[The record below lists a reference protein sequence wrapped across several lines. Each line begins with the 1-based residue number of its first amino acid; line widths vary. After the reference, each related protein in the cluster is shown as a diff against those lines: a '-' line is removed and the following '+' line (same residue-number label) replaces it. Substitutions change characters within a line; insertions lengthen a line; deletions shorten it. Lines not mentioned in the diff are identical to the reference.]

1 MIDEKSKSEATKKDW
16 LLRFQKMLD
25 YFGWTY
31 ADVVKKTGNSYNSV
45 KNITVKGVP
54 RNMRFAI
61 LIFEKMREDS
71 L

>member
-1 MIDEKSKSEATKKDW
+1 MKDKTTESEATKKDW

-31 ADVVKKTGNSYNSV
+31 LDVAEKTGNSYNSV

-54 RNMRFAI
+54 RNMQFAI
-61 LIFEKMREDS
+61 IVFEKMRDG
-71 L
+71 